1 VRLPLS
7 SAMPKRR
14 SRLVCLA
21 ALAGIASS
29 CGSDDVGPIAGCTAP
44 VSRSVVVMVRDS
56 TSGAAAADGALGTLV
71 GPSVNDTLGH
81 VDSLTLAGGDQLGT
95 FTVTIDRP
103 GYLTW
108 IASDVR
114 VTRKGPCG
122 NVIPAQ
128 LEAKLQPVTP

>member
-1 VRLPLS
+1 MRPSLS
-7 SAMPKRR
+7 SVTLTRR

-29 CGSDDVGPIAGCTAP
+29 CGSDEVGPIAECTAP
-44 VSRSVVVMVRDS
+44 VSLSVVVTVRDS

-71 GPSVNDTLGH
+71 GPSVNDTLLRA
-81 VDSLTLAGGDQLGT
+81 DSLTLVGGDQLGT

-108 IASDVR
+108 IASNER

-128 LEAKLQPVTP
+128 LEAKLQPATP

>member
-1 VRLPLS
+1 MRLSLS
-7 SAMPKRR
+7 SATPTRR

-29 CGSDDVGPIAGCTAP
+29 CGSDGVGPIAECAAP
-44 VSRSVVVMVRDS
+44 ASLSVVVMVRDS
-56 TSGAAAADGALGTLV
+56 TSGAAAADGALGTLA

-108 IASDVR
+108 IASNVR
-114 VTRKGPCG
+114 VTRQGPCG